1 MKVWNFWVAF
11 VWIKPTSL
19 TKLITCTQL
28 RQFSYQS
35 LPFPD
40 DLQRIFFG
48 IGVFLEQLTQLFG
61 AFLQNA
67 SNRRN
72 LCFDLL
78 ELLLVS
84 DSSEPRP
91 SFHEFCVLEF
101 IILLIFEE
109 FANFEARQLAADIV
123 LHFDEV
129 QELEALYRLVD

>member
-1 MKVWNFWVAF
+1 MAF

-28 RQFSYQS
+28 RQFSDQS

-84 DSSEPRP
+84 DSSEPRS